1 MNDFKKL
8 QDLRVTLLQK
18 IKPAAIDRDF
28 CNLLSITIFT
38 TQNDYLSTNTLMQVF
53 GLLPLNQRNLN
64 HKVIDMLDRY
74 TSCAE
79 VRL

>member
-8 QDLRVTLLQK
+8 QDLRVALLQK
-18 IKPAAIDRDF
+18 IKPATIDRDF
-28 CNLLSITIFT
+28 CNLLSITIFA

-79 VRL
+79 VSL

>member
-8 QDLRVTLLQK
+8 QDLRTALLQK
-18 IKPAAIDRDF
+18 IKPSTIDRDF

-64 HKVIDMLDRY
+64 NKVIDMLDRY

-79 VRL
+79 VSL

>member
-8 QDLRVTLLQK
+8 QDLRTALLQK
-18 IKPAAIDRDF
+18 IKPSTIDRDF

-79 VRL
+79 VSL